1 MGQAI
6 KLDIYEGGVGKE
18 SVLVFSI
25 DSSDKTTLREI
36 IVKKVS
42 EEFNR
47 FSEEKSDLLHLQN
60 GSIASKTCL
69 EEEAVN
75 AIAAFEQGKYIVLV
89 SDKQI
94 QKLDEQISVVPN
106 FKIEFFELLPLE
118 GAEFCK

>member
-36 IVKKVS
+36 IVKKVF

-47 FSEEKSDLLHLQN
+47 FSEEKSDLLHLQK
-60 GSIASKTCL
+60 GSIANKNCL
-69 EEEAVN
+69 EEEIAN

-89 SDKQI
+89 SDRQV
-94 QKLDEQISVVPN
+94 QELDVPISIISVS
-106 FKIEFFELLPLE
+106 KIEFFELLPLE
-118 GAEFCK
+118 GG